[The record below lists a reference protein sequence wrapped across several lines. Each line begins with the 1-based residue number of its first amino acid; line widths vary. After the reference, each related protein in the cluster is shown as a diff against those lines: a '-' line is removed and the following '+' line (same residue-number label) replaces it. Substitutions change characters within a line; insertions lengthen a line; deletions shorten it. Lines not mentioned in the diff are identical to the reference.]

1 MTWNLSRLRGLD
13 PKSEEFE
20 VERRRLIKA
29 EIEKV
34 PAEQRGKLLVLQ
46 NDLDRLRSELSPDQF
61 MEAIVYRLREQIE
74 CLEDVAQYLKNTQ
87 VKKTR

>member
-1 MTWNLSRLRGLD
+1 MTWDLSRLNSLD

-34 PAEQRGKLLVLQ
+34 PAEKRSAVVALQ
-46 NDLDRLRSELSPDQF
+46 NDLDRLREELSPEKF
-61 MEAIVYRLREQIE
+61 MEAIVYKLREQVE
-74 CLEDVAQYLKNTQ
+74 CLEDIAQYLKNTQ
-87 VKKTR
+87 GKKP

>member
-1 MTWNLSRLRGLD
+1 MTWDLSRLNSLD

-20 VERRRLIKA
+20 VERRRLIEA

-34 PAEQRGKLLVLQ
+34 PAEKRSGVVALQ
-46 NDLDRLRSELSPDQF
+46 KDLDRLRAELGPEKF
-61 MEAIVYRLREQIE
+61 MEVIVYKLREQVE

-87 VKKTR
+87 AKKT

>member
-1 MTWNLSRLRGLD
+1 MTWDLSRLRDLD

-34 PAEQRGKLLVLQ
+34 PAEKRSAVVSLQ
-46 NDLDRLRSELSPDQF
+46 NDLDRLRSELGPDQF
-61 MEAIVYRLREQIE
+61 MEAIVYKLREQIE

-87 VKKTR
+87 VKKT

>member
-1 MTWNLSRLRGLD
+1 MTWDLSRLRDLD

-34 PAEQRGKLLVLQ
+34 PAEQRGRVVSLQ
-46 NDLDRLRSELSPDQF
+46 NDLDRLRSELGPDQF
-61 MEAIVYRLREQIE
+61 MEAIVYKLREQIE

-87 VKKTR
+87 VKKI